1 MKRAPLEVALSV
13 VLLLGFGGCSG
24 KPAGGISTGAAG
36 AGGLAPTGGSP
47 GGSGAGVAG
56 GTAVGGTSGAVG
68 GTNGGAPGGAAGTGG
83 GAGAQAALF
92 TVDVKLASDVNP
104 SAPGTIGIVTWSVT
118 VAPLASAHIEFG
130 LDGSYGMTAP
140 VDLSA
145 AGYRT
150 LLLGMKP
157 SRTYHF
163 RIVASDGS
171 ASFAS
176 GDYSVATGPPTSL
189 VNVTSFNVIDAAARQ
204 RGFVI
209 ASHRTNS
216 TVAFILDAD
225 GDVVWWFGGGPN
237 GIARARMSEDGQNMW
252 IAIAGNT
259 GAPLVRV
266 RMDGLETQSYAN
278 VTAAH
283 DITPVGGAT
292 MAYLDYG
299 ERDCQSIFEIDPGG
313 TAREVF
319 ESTGLVSSSNCH
331 GNALRYSKMENV
343 YTFSDH
349 LTDVF
354 VVDRSG
360 AVLWRLGQRVSGGNA
375 AWGGAQHGHQLL
387 EDGLLIF
394 ANNGAGTSASQAI
407 EYALDGTERRR
418 FASGGYTANLG
429 DVQRLPGGNTLIT
442 YSNQSLIQEVDG
454 NGKVVLEIKVA
465 GSSLAYS
472 LWLTDLY
479 GQSP

>member
-1 MKRAPLEVALSV
+1 
-13 VLLLGFGGCSG
+13 
-24 KPAGGISTGAAG
+24 
-36 AGGLAPTGGSP
+36 
-47 GGSGAGVAG
+47 
-56 GTAVGGTSGAVG
+56 VGGRGGA
-68 GTNGGAPGGAAGTGG
+68 APGGAAGTGG

-92 TVDVKLASDVNP
+92 TVDVQLASDVNP
-104 SAPGTIGIVTWSVT
+104 NAPGTIGIVTWSVT

-130 LDGSYGMTAP
+130 LDATYGMTAP
-140 VDLSA
+140 VDLLA

-163 RIVASDGS
+163 RIVASDGT

-176 GDYSVATGPPTSL
+176 GDYTVATGPPTSL
-189 VNVTSFNVIDAAARQ
+189 VDVTSFNVIDAAARQ

-225 GDVVWWFGGGPN
+225 GDVVWWFGSGPN
-237 GIARARMSEDGQNMW
+237 GIARARMSEDGKNMW
-252 IAIAGNT
+252 LAIAGNT

-266 RMDGLETQSYAN
+266 RMDGLETQTYAN

-313 TAREVF
+313 TARELF
-319 ESTGLVSSSNCH
+319 ESTGVVSSSNCH
-331 GNALRYSKMENV
+331 GNALRYSKKENV

-387 EDGLLIF
+387 DDGLLIF
-394 ANNGAGTSASQAI
+394 ANNGAGNNASQAI

-479 GQSP
+479 GP

>member
-1 MKRAPLEVALSV
+1 MKRAPLQVALSV
-13 VLLLGFGGCSG
+13 VLLLGCGGCSS
-24 KPAGGISTGAAG
+24 KAAGGMGVD
-36 AGGLAPTGGSP
+36 GG
-47 GGSGAGVAG
+47 
-56 GTAVGGTSGAVG
+56 AVGGTSGGAVAGTSGGAVG
-68 GTNGGAPGGAAGTGG
+68 GSSGGAVGGAGGGAPGGAAGTGG
-83 GAGAQAALF
+83 GAGAQAAQF
-92 TVDVKLASDVNP
+92 TVQVQLASDVNP
-104 SAPGTIGIVTWSVT
+104 NAPGTIGIVTWSVT
-118 VAPLASAHIEFG
+118 TAPLTSAHIEFG

-163 RIVASDGS
+163 RVVASDGT
-171 ASFAS
+171 ATFAS
-176 GDYSVATGPPTSL
+176 GDYTVATGPPTSL

-204 RGFVI
+204 RGFII

-225 GDVVWWFGGGPN
+225 GDVVWWFGSGPT
-237 GIARARMSEDGQNMW
+237 GIARARMSEDGKNMW

-278 VTAAH
+278 VSAAH

-299 ERDCQSIFEIDPGG
+299 EKDCQSIFEIDPGG
-313 TAREVF
+313 TATEVF
-319 ESTGLVSSSNCH
+319 ESTGLVSTSNCH
-331 GNALRYSKMENV
+331 GNSLRYSKTQNV
-343 YTFSDH
+343 FTFSDH

-375 AWGGAQHGHQLL
+375 AWGGAQHGTQLL
-387 EDGLLIF
+387 DDGLLIF
-394 ANNGAGTSASQAI
+394 ANNGAGSNASQAV

-454 NGKVVLEIKVA
+454 TGKVVLEIKVA

-479 GQSP
+479 GTN

>member
-1 MKRAPLEVALSV
+1 MKRAPLEAALSV
-13 VLLLGFGGCSG
+13 VLVLGFGGCGG
-24 KPAGGISTGAAG
+24 KATGGVSAGAAG
-36 AGGLAPTGGSP
+36 AGGLAPTGGSS
-47 GGSGAGVAG
+47 GGSSAGPAGGGAGGGRGALA
-56 GTAVGGTSGAVG
+56 GTAGT
-68 GTNGGAPGGAAGTGG
+68 AGTGG
-83 GAGAQAALF
+83 GAGGHAALF
-92 TVDVKLASDVNP
+92 TVQVQLASDVDPN
-104 SAPGTIGIVTWSVT
+104 APGTIGIVTWSVD

-130 LDGSYGMTAP
+130 LDGSYGMTAL

-163 RIVASDGS
+163 RIVASDGT
-171 ASFAS
+171 ATFAS
-176 GDYSVATGPPTSL
+176 GDYTVATGPPTSL

-204 RGFVI
+204 RGFII

-237 GIARARMSEDGQNMW
+237 GIARARMSEDGKNMW

-283 DITPVGGAT
+283 DITPIGGAT

-299 ERDCQSIFEIDPGG
+299 EKDCQSIFEIDPGG
-313 TAREVF
+313 TASEVF
-319 ESTGLVSSSNCH
+319 ESTGVVSSSNCH
-331 GNALRYSKMENV
+331 GNALRYSKKENV

-349 LTDVF
+349 MTDVF

-387 EDGLLIF
+387 DDGVLIF
-394 ANNGAGTSASQAI
+394 ANNGAGTNASQAI

-479 GQSP
+479 APS

>member
-1 MKRAPLEVALSV
+1 MKRALLEVALSV
-13 VLLLGFGGCSG
+13 ALLFGFGGCGG
-24 KPAGGISTGAAG
+24 KATGGVSTGAAG

-47 GGSGAGVAG
+47 GGSSAGGAG
-56 GTAVGGTSGAVG
+56 
-68 GTNGGAPGGAAGTGG
+68 GGAPAGMAGTGG
-83 GAGAQAALF
+83 TGNGAGGQAALF
-92 TVDVKLASDVNP
+92 TVEAQLASDVDP
-104 SAPGTIGIVTWSVT
+104 DAPGTIGIVTWSVS

-145 AGYRT
+145 TGYRT

-163 RIVASDGS
+163 RIVASDGN
-171 ASFAS
+171 ATFAS
-176 GDYSVATGPPTSL
+176 GDYTIATGPPTSL
-189 VNVTSFNVIDAAARQ
+189 VTVSSFNVIDAAARQ
-204 RGFVI
+204 RGFII

-237 GIARARMSEDGQNMW
+237 GIARARMSEDGKNMW

-266 RMDGLETQSYAN
+266 RMDGLETQTYAN

-313 TAREVF
+313 TASEVF

-331 GNALRYSKMENV
+331 GNALRYSKKENV

-354 VVDRSG
+354 VVDRTG
-360 AVLWRLGQRVSGGNA
+360 AVLWRLGQRVSGGNT

-387 EDGLLIF
+387 DDGMLIF
-394 ANNGAGTSASQAI
+394 ANNGGGNNASQAI

-472 LWLTDLY
+472 LWLADLY
-479 GQSP
+479 APS

>member
-1 MKRAPLEVALSV
+1 MKPARPEVALSV
-13 VLLLGFGGCSG
+13 VLLLGFGGCG
-24 KPAGGISTGAAG
+24 AKAAGGR
-36 AGGLAPTGGSP
+36 
-47 GGSGAGVAG
+47 GVDG
-56 GTAVGGTSGAVG
+56 GAVG
-68 GTNGGAPGGAAGTGG
+68 GTGGGAVGGAAGTGG
-83 GAGAQAALF
+83 GAGAQAAAF
-92 TVDVKLASDVNP
+92 TVQVQLASDVNP
-104 SAPGTIGIVTWSVT
+104 NAPGTIGIVTWSVT

-130 LDGSYGMTAP
+130 LDGLYGMTAP

-171 ASFAS
+171 ATFAS
-176 GDYSVATGPPTSL
+176 GDYTVATGPPTSL
-189 VNVTSFNVIDAAARQ
+189 VDVATFNVIDAAARQ

-237 GIARARMSEDGQNMW
+237 GIARARMSDDGKNMW

-259 GAPLVRV
+259 GAPLVRI
-266 RMDGLETQSYAN
+266 RMDGLETQSYPNA
-278 VTAAH
+278 TAAH

-299 ERDCQSIFEIDPGG
+299 EGDCQSIFEIDPGG

-331 GNALRYSKMENV
+331 GNALRYSKKENV

-375 AWGGAQHGHQLL
+375 AWGAAQHGHQLL
-387 EDGLLIF
+387 DDGMLIF
-394 ANNGAGTSASQAI
+394 ANNGAGNNASQAI

-465 GSSLAYS
+465 GASLAYS
-472 LWLTDLY
+472 LWLPDLY
-479 GQSP
+479 APGE

>member
-1 MKRAPLEVALSV
+1 MKPARPEVALSV
-13 VLLLGFGGCSG
+13 VLLLGFGGCG
-24 KPAGGISTGAAG
+24 AKAAGGRGVD
-36 AGGLAPTGGSP
+36 GGTGG
-47 GGSGAGVAG
+47 
-56 GTAVGGTSGAVG
+56 GAV
-68 GTNGGAPGGAAGTGG
+68 GGAAGTGG
-83 GAGAQAALF
+83 GAGAQAAAF
-92 TVDVKLASDVNP
+92 TVQVQLASDVNP
-104 SAPGTIGIVTWSVT
+104 NAPGTIGIVTWSVT

-163 RIVASDGS
+163 RIVASDGT
-171 ASFAS
+171 ATFTS
-176 GDYSVATGPPTSL
+176 GDYTVATGHPTSL
-189 VNVTSFNVIDAAARQ
+189 VDVATFNVIDAAARQ

-237 GIARARMSEDGQNMW
+237 GIARARMSDDGKNMW

-266 RMDGLETQSYAN
+266 RMDGLETQSYPN

-299 ERDCQSIFEIDPGG
+299 EGDCQSIF
-313 TAREVF
+313 
-319 ESTGLVSSSNCH
+319 
-331 GNALRYSKMENV
+331 
-343 YTFSDH
+343 
-349 LTDVF
+349 
-354 VVDRSG
+354 
-360 AVLWRLGQRVSGGNA
+360 
-375 AWGGAQHGHQLL
+375 
-387 EDGLLIF
+387 
-394 ANNGAGTSASQAI
+394 
-407 EYALDGTERRR
+407 
-418 FASGGYTANLG
+418 
-429 DVQRLPGGNTLIT
+429 
-442 YSNQSLIQEVDG
+442 
-454 NGKVVLEIKVA
+454 
-465 GSSLAYS
+465 
-472 LWLTDLY
+472 
-479 GQSP
+479 

>member
-1 MKRAPLEVALSV
+1 MTCARAPLKAALSV
-13 VLLLGFGGCSG
+13 VLLLGFGGCGG
-24 KPAGGISTGAAG
+24 KATGGVSTGGAG
-36 AGGLAPTGGSP
+36 AGGLAPTGGS
-47 GGSGAGVAG
+47 GAG
-56 GTAVGGTSGAVG
+56 
-68 GTNGGAPGGAAGTGG
+68 AAGG
-83 GAGAQAALF
+83 GAGGGAPAGSAGTAGTGAGGAGGQAALF
-92 TVDVKLASDVNP
+92 TVDVQLASDVNP
-104 SAPGTIGIVTWSVT
+104 NAPGTIGIVTWSVT
-118 VAPLASAHIEFG
+118 AAPLASAHIEFG

-163 RIVASDGS
+163 RIVASDGT
-171 ASFAS
+171 ATFTS
-176 GDYSVATGPPTSL
+176 GDYTVATGPPTSL

-237 GIARARMSEDGQNMW
+237 GIARARMSEDGKNMW
-252 IAIAGNT
+252 IAISGNT
-259 GAPLVRV
+259 GAPLMRV
-266 RMDGLETQSYAN
+266 RMDGLETQSYPN

-283 DITPVGGAT
+283 DITPIGGAT

-313 TAREVF
+313 TASEVF
-319 ESTGLVSSSNCH
+319 ESTSVVSSSNCH
-331 GNALRYSKMENV
+331 GNSLRYSKKQNV

-375 AWGGAQHGHQLL
+375 TWGGAQHGHQLL
-387 EDGLLIF
+387 DDGLLIF
-394 ANNGAGTSASQAI
+394 ANNGAGNNASQAI
-407 EYALDGTERRR
+407 EYTLDGTERRR
-418 FASGGYTANLG
+418 FASGGFTANLG

-454 NGKVVLEIKVA
+454 SGKVVLEIKVA

-472 LWLTDLY
+472 LWLADLY
-479 GQSP
+479 APS

>member
-1 MKRAPLEVALSV
+1 MKRAPVEVALSV
-13 VLLLGFGGCSG
+13 VLVLGFGGC
-24 KPAGGISTGAAG
+24 GGNATGGVSTGAAG

-47 GGSGAGVAG
+47 GGSGAGASGG
-56 GTAVGGTSGAVG
+56 GTG
-68 GTNGGAPGGAAGTGG
+68 GGAPAGSVGTAGTGG
-83 GAGAQAALF
+83 GAGGQAALF
-92 TVDVKLASDVNP
+92 TVDVQLASDLNP
-104 SAPGTIGIVTWSVT
+104 NAPGTVGIVTWSVT
-118 VAPLASAHIEFG
+118 VAPLATAHIEFG

-163 RIVASDGS
+163 RIVAGDGT
-171 ASFAS
+171 ATFAS
-176 GDYSVATGPPTSL
+176 GDYTVATGPPTSL

-204 RGFVI
+204 RGFVV

-237 GIARARMSEDGQNMW
+237 GIARARMSEDGKNMW

-266 RMDGLETQSYAN
+266 RMDGLETQTYAN

-283 DITPVGGAT
+283 DITPVSGAT

-299 ERDCQSIFEIDPGG
+299 ERDCQSIFEIDPAG
-313 TAREVF
+313 TASEVF
-319 ESTGLVSSSNCH
+319 ESTGIVSSGNCH
-331 GNALRYSKMENV
+331 GNALRYSKKENV

-354 VVDRSG
+354 IVDRSG

-387 EDGLLIF
+387 DDGLLIF
-394 ANNGAGTSASQAI
+394 ANNGGGSNASQAI

-454 NGKVVLEIKVA
+454 NGKVLLEIKVA
-465 GSSLAYS
+465 GASLAYS
-472 LWLTDLY
+472 RWLADLY
-479 GQSP
+479 SPS

>member
-1 MKRAPLEVALSV
+1 MKRAPLEAALSV
-13 VLLLGFGGCSG
+13 VLVLGFGGCGG
-24 KPAGGISTGAAG
+24 KATGGVSAGAAG
-36 AGGLAPTGGSP
+36 AGGLAPTGGSS
-47 GGSGAGVAG
+47 GGSSAGPAGGGAGGGRGALA
-56 GTAVGGTSGAVG
+56 GTAGT
-68 GTNGGAPGGAAGTGG
+68 AGTGG
-83 GAGAQAALF
+83 GAGGHAALF
-92 TVDVKLASDVNP
+92 TVQVQLASDVDPN
-104 SAPGTIGIVTWSVT
+104 APGTIGIVTWSVD

-163 RIVASDGS
+163 RIVASDGT
-171 ASFAS
+171 ATFAS
-176 GDYSVATGPPTSL
+176 GDYTVATGPPTSL

-204 RGFVI
+204 RGFII

-237 GIARARMSEDGQNMW
+237 GIARARMSEDGKNMW

-283 DITPVGGAT
+283 DITPIGGAT

-299 ERDCQSIFEIDPGG
+299 EKDCQSIFEIDPGG
-313 TAREVF
+313 TASEVF
-319 ESTGLVSSSNCH
+319 ESTGVVSSSNCH
-331 GNALRYSKMENV
+331 GNALRYSKKENV

-349 LTDVF
+349 MTDVF

-387 EDGLLIF
+387 DDGVLIF
-394 ANNGAGTSASQAI
+394 ANNGAGTNASQAI

-479 GQSP
+479 APS

>member
-1 MKRAPLEVALSV
+1 VDGGALGGTTGGA
-13 VLLLGFGGCSG
+13 LGGTTGGTT
-24 KPAGGISTGAAG
+24 GGALGGTTGGALGGTTGGALGG
-36 AGGLAPTGGSP
+36 AGGGTG
-47 GGSGAGVAG
+47 
-56 GTAVGGTSGAVG
+56 
-68 GTNGGAPGGAAGTGG
+68 GGAPAGTAGAAGTGG

-92 TVDVKLASDVNP
+92 TVAVRLASDVNP
-104 SAPGTIGIVTWSVT
+104 NAPGTIGIVTWSVT

-163 RIVASDGS
+163 RIVASDGT
-171 ASFAS
+171 ATFAS
-176 GDYSVATGPPTSL
+176 GDYTVATGPPTSL
-189 VNVTSFNVIDAAARQ
+189 VDVTSFNVIDAAARQ

-237 GIARARMSEDGQNMW
+237 GIARARMSEDGKNLW

-259 GAPLVRV
+259 GAPLTRV
-266 RMDGLETQSYAN
+266 RMDGLETQTYAN

-299 ERDCQSIFEIDPGG
+299 EADCQSIFEIDPGG

-319 ESTGLVSSSNCH
+319 ESTGVVSSSNCH
-331 GNALRYSKMENV
+331 GNALRYSKNANV

-387 EDGLLIF
+387 DDGLLIF
-394 ANNGAGTSASQAI
+394 ANNGAGANASQAI

-454 NGKVVLEIKVA
+454 NGKVVLEVKVA

-479 GQSP
+479 GQSS

>member
-1 MKRAPLEVALSV
+1 VEV
-13 VLLLGFGGCSG
+13 
-24 KPAGGISTGAAG
+24 
-36 AGGLAPTGGSP
+36 
-47 GGSGAGVAG
+47 
-56 GTAVGGTSGAVG
+56 
-68 GTNGGAPGGAAGTGG
+68 
-83 GAGAQAALF
+83 Q
-92 TVDVKLASDVNP
+92 LASDVNAN
-104 SAPGTIGIVTWSVT
+104 APGTIGIVTWSVN

-145 AGYRT
+145 VGYRT

-163 RIVASDGS
+163 RIVASDGT
-171 ASFAS
+171 APFAS
-176 GDYSVATGPPTSL
+176 GDYTVATGPPTSL
-189 VNVTSFNVIDAAARQ
+189 VNVTSFNVIDAAGRQ

-237 GIARARMSEDGQNMW
+237 GIARARMSEDGKNMW

-266 RMDGLETQSYAN
+266 RMDGLETQTYAN

-299 ERDCQSIFEIDPGG
+299 EPDCQSIFEIDPGG
-313 TAREVF
+313 AAREVF

-331 GNALRYSKMENV
+331 GNALRYSQKENV

-387 EDGLLIF
+387 DDGLLIF
-394 ANNGAGTSASQAI
+394 ANNGAGSNASQAI

-418 FASGGYTANLG
+418 FPSGGYTANLG

-465 GSSLAYS
+465 GASLAYS
-472 LWLTDLY
+472 LWRPDLY
-479 GQSP
+479 GPSE